1 MLSCGI
7 VLLLSAFLL
16 CPASSAAQETCFADD
31 VAGRMVVALERA
43 KILEQQV
50 AVSQG
55 GNAELQ
61 QQIDILKGTVQL
73 LEDQVRI
80 YRNMAAMQ
88 EQMATVKE
96 RLCDEEIK
104 AARPTLMHQV
114 GTHGVAFGLG
124 AILAGLFVLL
134 L

>member
-1 MLSCGI
+1 MLSFAI
-7 VLLLSAFLL
+7 ALSLSAFLL
-16 CPASSAAQETCFADD
+16 FPANSAAQETCFTDD
-31 VAGRMVVALERA
+31 VAGRMVVALEQAR
-43 KILEQQV
+43 IIEQQV

-61 QQIDILKGTVQL
+61 QQVEILKGTVQL

-88 EQMATVKE
+88 EQMATVKD
-96 RLCDEEIK
+96 RLCDEEVK

-124 AILAGLFVLL
+124 AILAGLVVLL